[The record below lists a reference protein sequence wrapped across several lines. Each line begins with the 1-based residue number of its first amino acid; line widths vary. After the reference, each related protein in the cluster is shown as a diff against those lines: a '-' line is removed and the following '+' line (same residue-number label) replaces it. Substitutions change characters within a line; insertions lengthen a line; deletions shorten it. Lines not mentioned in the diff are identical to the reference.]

1 MARRVSFAALESRS
15 ARLRLKI
22 RRRPYSGPSLARGIA
37 LMYRRNKT
45 NGTWVLKASNGHGA
59 YWTKAF
65 ALADDF
71 EDADAK
77 TVLTFYQAQDEAKK
91 LARGDDDLDNKPI
104 TVDGAL
110 KAYRRD
116 LEARGA
122 NPYNA
127 DWPRLHLTNVLQS
140 KPVALLTAT
149 ELKKWRD
156 GLLGTMAPSTINRLC
171 GCLCAALEQAAQ
183 HDKRIQN
190 RDAWETGLAGLPNA
204 QEVRN
209 VILSDDTVRELIAA
223 AYNLDHQFGLL
234 TDTLA
239 ITGARPSQ
247 AVRLRV
253 EDLHDHPLRP
263 KLMMPKSA
271 KGGGRNRAVKK
282 AERYSLPITAQLAAR
297 LKAASR
303 GRPEGAPLLLQTDGS
318 PWNKN
323 PGQYYHR
330 QIDNAVTAIGL
341 DPAEVTM
348 YCLRHSSIVRM
359 LLRNVPIRLVA
370 SLHNTSVAMIEKH
383 YSKYITE
390 HSDDISRKALL
401 QHEPLGSKHVVGL
414 AVSGTC
420 DPRRSR
426 HRRGLVAANS
436 QPGLLVATNGTTGI
450 C

>member
-15 ARLRLKI
+15 ARLKLKI

-45 NGTWVLKASNGHGA
+45 NGSWVLKASDGHGA

-77 TVLTFYQAQDEAKK
+77 SVLTFYQAQDQAKK
-91 LARGDDDLDNKPI
+91 LARGDDGGTDSAPI
-104 TVDGAL
+104 TIDGAL

-116 LEARGA
+116 LEAREA

-127 DWPRLHLTNVLQS
+127 DWPRLHLTSTLVS

-171 GCLCAALEQAAQ
+171 RCLGAALEQAAQ
-183 HDKRIQN
+183 HDKRVQN

-209 VILSDDTVRELIAA
+209 VIISDDKVREFIAA
-223 AYNLDHQFGLL
+223 AYRVDHQFGLL

-253 EDLHDHPLRP
+253 GDLHDHPLRP

-271 KGGGRNRAVKK
+271 KGGGRNRSAKRI
-282 AERYSLPITAQLAAR
+282 ERYSVPITRALALR
-297 LKAASR
+297 LKAAAK
-303 GRPEGAPLLLQTDGS
+303 GRAGDAPLVLQSDGS
-318 PWNKN
+318 PWDKN
-323 PGQYYHR
+323 PGQNYHR
-330 QIDNAVTAIGL
+330 QVDKAVTAIGL

-348 YCLRHSSIVRM
+348 YCLRHSSIVRA
-359 LLRNVPIRLVA
+359 LLLNVPIRLVA
-370 SLHNTSVAMIEKH
+370 SLHNTRVAMIERT

-390 HSDDISRKALL
+390 HSDAVSRKALL
-401 QHEPLGSKHVVGL
+401 QLPVGDAVVAL
-414 AVSGTC
+414 AS
-420 DPRRSR
+420 
-426 HRRGLVAANS
+426 
-436 QPGLLVATNGTTGI
+436 
-450 C
+450 